1 MNFLKKIFG
10 PKSPATPTSNEE
22 FWNWFSRHAAEFHTI
37 VKKQEDVNDAFL
49 ERLIPRLQ
57 SINAQFYCLTG
68 MLDDDTAE
76 LIVTSD
82 GIIKLFV
89 FVEEFI
95 QSAPVIPG
103 WKFTALKP
111 PTDIKSFSLNTK
123 GYSFTNS
130 NIQFCYNSDEAYPDE
145 IDISLIYDNYTEKVN
160 VRESG
165 SELNL
170 AQFPQTANVC
180 PSDELL
186 PVAPDK
192 ESIMQGCLLFVENS
206 LGELNMATM
215 IDTVDVVRE
224 CPEGKEPI
232 PIDKLEEFITWR
244 EKELVE
250 KYEGTYLDMDTD
262 TYALMEA
269 EDASGMPVIALI
281 NQDILEWDA
290 KASHPWMMIIGI
302 DYDGK
307 NRNGMPDQKTSELM
321 NQFEDE
327 LTAQLS
333 HSAGYLNLG
342 RETYNNKRDIFFAC
356 KEFRTV
362 SKATAMVISQYQKWL
377 EVSYDIYKDRYW
389 RSLDHFRQSRTI

>member
-10 PKSPATPTSNEE
+10 SKTSATTTSNEE
-22 FWNWFSRHAAEFHTI
+22 FWNWFSRHATEFHNI

-49 ERLIPRLQ
+49 EKLIPRLQ

-130 NIQFCYNSDEAYPDE
+130 NIQFCYNNEEAYPDE
-145 IDISLIYDNYTEKVN
+145 IDISLIYDNYTEEN
-160 VRESG
+160 
-165 SELNL
+165 
-170 AQFPQTANVC
+170 
-180 PSDELL
+180 
-186 PVAPDK
+186 K
-192 ESIMQGCLLFVENS
+192 ESVTQGCLLFVENS

-215 IDTVDVVRE
+215 IDAVDVVRE

-250 KYEGTYLDMDTD
+250 KYEGTYLDLDTD

-269 EDASGMPVIALI
+269 EDASGLPVIALI

-307 NRNGMPDQKTSELM
+307 DSNGMPDQKTSELM